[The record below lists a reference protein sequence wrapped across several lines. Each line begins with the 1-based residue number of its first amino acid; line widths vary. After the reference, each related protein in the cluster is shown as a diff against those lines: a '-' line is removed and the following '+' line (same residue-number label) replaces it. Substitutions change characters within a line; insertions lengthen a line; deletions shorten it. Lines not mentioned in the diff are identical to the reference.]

1 MLLPGRFYTETGQN
15 FAATSELV
23 KQHFAWKVHGALCK
37 DPRAALLTATI
48 LPPEVMENIV
58 VNYVGPFVASGDHI
72 KGVRMAA
79 LRPKQNHHRNSS
91 SSFVGQLLEQA
102 GRMGED
108 LSEQA
113 SAWTTN
119 SWLASPYLIG
129 GIVAAAVAA
138 VAIAT
143 VSSFAS
149 QEES

>member
-1 MLLPGRFYTETGQN
+1 MRFRFYAETGQD

-23 KQHFAWKVHGALCK
+23 KQHFSWKVHGALCK
-37 DPRAALLTATI
+37 DPRGALLTATI

-79 LRPKQNHHRNSS
+79 LRPKQSHHRRSSS
-91 SSFVGQLLEQA
+91 SSFVEQLLEQA

-113 SAWTTN
+113 SAWTAN
-119 SWLASPYLIG
+119 SSFASPYLIG
-129 GIVAAAVAA
+129 GVVVAAIA
-138 VAIAT
+138 AIAIAGI
-143 VSSFAS
+143 SSFVS
-149 QEES
+149 QEDS